1 MIVDGNQ
8 QTISND
14 VTVTLFD
21 CIFNRFQ
28 HLIEHVFLLTEF
40 IQFELLH
47 YIKVQYFIPIG
58 NIFH

>member
-28 HLIEHVFLLTEF
+28 HLIEHVFLLTEL
-40 IQFELLH
+40 IQFELLQL
-47 YIKVQYFIPIG
+47 Y
-58 NIFH
+58 